1 MVFGA
6 AASVARLPAGALADG
21 FGSKG
26 ACSQKEYTPKGA
38 HELEPFTARLQ
49 DEGGSFDVSVHE
61 LWRELTR
68 TRKR

>member
-38 HELEPFTARLQ
+38 HELVPFTA
-49 DEGGSFDVSVHE
+49 GF
-61 LWRELTR
+61 R
-68 TRKR
+68 TREGVFMSYGAS

>member
-38 HELEPFTARLQ
+38 HELEPFKQ
-49 DEGGSFDVSVHE
+49 GF
-61 LWRELTR
+61 R
-68 TRKR
+68 TREGVFMSYGAS